1 MPLCPVVAPTSSM
14 SVLEKRDVILKLED
28 AIKSLPNCKDD
39 GTDMTDHDF
48 LEGVYLRTCT
58 IPQGMV
64 VTGKIHK
71 YPCLNVITMGR
82 CLVFSEEMDAPKE
95 YKAGDVFPSG
105 AGIKKAVYAIEETK
119 FMNTFSMEEVA
130 VEEIDDLLTL
140 PSYDLIEEMS

>member
-1 MPLCPVVAPTSSM
+1 MPLCPAVAPTAAM
-14 SVLEKRDVILKLED
+14 SILERRDVILKLEE
-28 AIKSLPNCKDD
+28 AIMSLSDCKDD

-58 IPQGMV
+58 IPAGMV

-71 YPCLNVITMGR
+71 YPCLNVITKGR
-82 CLVFSEEMDAPKE
+82 CLVFTEEMDAPKE

-140 PSYDLIEEMS
+140 PSYDLLEEMS